1 MPAIAVGALVTGAIS
16 VGVTAA
22 TAGFAAVTLA
32 TFAVPAAITLG
43 VGLIS
48 RALAPKPPGLPSLE
62 SASQGAIERTINA
75 TITPARWI
83 VGTVRCMGRLVWV
96 HVDDDE
102 EIVNETTG
110 RDTVSSLHMAM
121 VLSEG
126 SCNGIKEV
134 WLDGEE
140 LTVTKTTENDHS
152 VYRADGFELHEYF
165 KADGT
170 EGAECFAAATGAELS
185 FNASD
190 VSAEGLSWCYIKLT
204 QNDYGDDLESRRY
217 NKVPRIEFVVE
228 GIKISA
234 GRDPDGAKVYTE
246 NAAIVRKWWLTER
259 RGIEFGVINKAY
271 YRAAVARCDTMIDIS
286 NLTNFDSSAMS
297 TDLARYTINGLIH
310 SGDDVTRIE
319 QDMDFAWDGAVV
331 EWDGE
336 LLFRP
341 GGDRNSVKTLTG
353 EDIVEEP
360 LYRPGT
366 TLNANR
372 YLCEIPQSEWHDYLP
387 YTLTVDD
394 TGKQDYDG
402 SIQTVNLGR
411 TDLVSNPAQAAN
423 LLRSAARRS
432 RASSSIEITVM
443 PGENFENAS
452 ILPGDKVTVSIPEI
466 SLNDA
471 EFFVMDTRVLPGWS
485 IKLILVEWGSDW
497 YDDSMSL
504 EQYSPRQ
511 VLALGGLTAP
521 SPVTVSITAAQNED
535 GTVVWFAL
543 IEMPKAV
550 WQYNIRYKLSSA
562 DDDQYQEAFTFS
574 NQTVVQLNASG
585 EWTFKVRSQ
594 SRDGR
599 QSPETTVKATAGLDI
614 DLPPDPVLARKT
626 VNGGLVRYVFNNL
639 GPFVNA
645 IEVGY
650 VFADIGAAAPGL
662 LADSDAFNAADKLG
676 QYSIVPADSL
686 TEERTVVD
694 TLPKLGQFNL
704 YARARDVA
712 GRYSGIV
719 RLGVETLQV
728 NAPSSFAVEEL
739 GDGTRQYSW
748 QLNYSQEIAG
758 AVIRYKKAGD
768 NVPTPGPIENA
779 PPTIIAANTNADG
792 DVILAYSEPLDESS
806 TPAKARFTV
815 AVAGTNQTPSSIS
828 VDSNT
833 VKLILTTKITA
844 GQSVTVSYRVPNNN
858 KLQDTHGDA
867 AAALT
872 NKVVNNILRTNSTQ
886 PAWSSMDVLN
896 EGHLTSSPYLTKQ
909 PRAGI
914 WDFAI
919 RTITT
924 SGVLSPNIVY
934 VQKTLGEPVQLDI
947 TTAVE
952 QAIADNPSLITL
964 TTEVDAAE
972 AARDRAIKA
981 ALEAEAFKDAS
992 ETAKAAA
999 ELVESAVE
1007 QAEMNVNTALTA
1019 TQKARQDASDYAD
1032 EAEAEALK
1040 SGMSAMSADGS
1051 ATAAAGSATISTEKA
1066 SASEKSAEA
1075 SAKSATATAASV
1087 TLAANSATASA
1098 ASAMVAETKATEAGS
1113 SATAA
1118 QTDRVKA
1125 EAAKQGS
1132 DTAKAAAE
1140 SARTQAVTAQ
1150 QNAQSSEASA
1160 ATSETNAAKSENAAG
1175 DSATAASNSA
1185 NTASTKAS
1193 EAGTEAA
1200 AARTAKTAA
1209 ETAQA
1214 KAETAETNASNSATA
1229 ADGSAKAAASSS
1241 SSVTASVN
1249 AAESAKDDAETAKD
1263 DAETAEGNAATSA
1276 SAASESAKEAKASAD
1291 DAGTQ
1296 ASAASSARTA
1306 AETAQS
1312 KAETAETN
1320 ASNSATAADGSA
1332 TAAAESSRGV
1342 TASATAAKTAKDDAE
1357 AAKDA
1362 AETAK
1367 DNAATSAAAAASS
1380 SQSASAKATESA
1392 QSAEAS
1398 ETAKTS
1404 AETAAATAG
1413 TAATNAS
1420 TSETN
1425 ADGSAT
1431 AAAESATAAAA
1442 SLTGI
1447 NDAVTASSSSAMTAS
1462 TKATE
1467 AAVSAAAAAVS
1478 QTAAATSE
1486 TNAKT
1491 SETAAAAS
1499 LTTAEGYSSSAML
1512 SQEAAAGFADD
1523 AKKAIAGITQTV
1535 SAQVDANLRT
1545 TFASIIAMR
1554 AIAGEA
1560 VAKFELAA
1568 LSNIDGARAAGVMTG
1583 DLQSFDFATP
1593 GGTIPGAYARTEILG
1608 FEFQG
1613 RNVRDDDN
1621 GSRIRFN
1628 RQRNTSQA
1636 QPTANNRITARRTGS
1651 GSTALTTVTLI
1662 DNTTNDTVIFSR
1674 SAILAKVNAAQN
1686 VFRGSGTGD
1695 LEVDFSSVNGFSTLR
1710 IGTFRGG
1717 RDSVKSE
1724 DGTGWII
1731 RRDGTAEFDAASI
1744 RGTLSAEHIDSDVF
1758 NQKLILSSPVTF
1770 VTAWKEITLSETME
1784 NFDSLFLLGR
1794 SGTAT
1799 ATNGY
1804 WNGYIAVNGFST
1816 TEARLQAFSGSD
1828 AHWGVRVRRVS
1839 GSTTKFQIRLWF
1851 GEWNWGGS
1859 IDQVWGVRTPGSKG
1873 SKVPAGT
1880 GGFTVPGGPPKA
1892 VLKVTATRLSTT
1904 SGGNIARYDTEFEVD
1919 DNIQFSS
1926 PSRYSVAKNNL
1937 SSGASWTPPASGA
1950 VYVRGRYSD
1959 GGVKGAW
1966 SDTLTY
1972 RSGTVVPPPEDKTLT
1987 VAIDGHTAR
1996 NSGQRATYSL
2006 TLGGTATGT
2015 ATYQWQQRIGNAAWG
2030 NVGTSSTYSLDG
2042 ADSTTYSVRCTVT
2055 RDGVTTTSPIVTTT
2069 WGAASSKT
2077 VTATITFSGDGT
2089 PESGDTNTYDCR
2101 VGGTAAG
2108 AITYQWQRKTGDGS
2122 WVNVGTNQ
2130 RSYVF
2135 TGQDSTTYS
2144 FRCVVT
2150 REGVSATSNTFT
2162 HTWGAG
2168 TQTKTVIATI
2178 AGHTSRDSGETAS
2191 YTVAVTGT
2199 ATGAISYQWERRTGS
2214 GSWGNVSTAASYSF
2228 DGADSTTYS
2237 VRCTVTRD
2245 GVSDTSN
2252 TITVVYGAGAVGG
2265 TVPTFNLSA
2274 GASTGFRV
2282 TSIDNKGASRI
2293 EFDYR
2298 IAGGRW
2304 LGFFLTTHKT
2314 WTDEFVPSSTKLEV
2328 RMRVNQSDGTTS
2340 DWSPIQSITTRAS
2353 SVPVPTGSPSFSL
2366 SKNGSGN
2373 TTITFSKYDTS
2384 PSSNGV
2390 LLYQY
2395 RYRVVGNSR
2404 SAVNGSRLRLS
2415 HSPWS
2420 FTHSGFIT
2428 PNVSTVEV
2436 SMRAVNF
2443 QGEGPWSS
2451 YKEIDLSE

>member
-1 MPAIAVGALVTGAIS
+1 MPGAFVGAVVTGGIS

-22 TAGFAAVTLA
+22 TAGFAAVTLS
-32 TFAVPAAITLG
+32 TFAVPALITLG
-43 VGLIS
+43 VGVIT
-48 RALAPKPPGLPSLE
+48 RALAPKPPSLAGTDL
-62 SASQGAIERTINA
+62 SGTTERTINE
-75 TITPARWI
+75 TITPKRWI
-83 VGTVRCMGRLVWV
+83 IGAVRCTGRLVWI
-96 HVDDDE
+96 HVDDEE
-102 EIVNETTG
+102 EIVNDDSTS
-110 RDTVSSLHMAM
+110 DTVSSLHLAM
-121 VLSEG
+121 VLSQE
-126 SCNGIKEV
+126 SCNGITEIWVDGDK
-134 WLDGEE
+134 LD
-140 LTVTKTTENDHS
+140 VTKTTENDHS
-152 VYRADGFELHEYF
+152 VFRADGFELHEYF

-170 EGAECFAAATGAELS
+170 EGAECFAAAVGAELS
-185 FNASD
+185 FNATD
-190 VSAEGLSWCYIKLT
+190 VQGEDLSWVYIKLT
-204 QNDYGDDLESRRY
+204 QNDYGNDLDSRRY
-217 NKVPRIEFVVE
+217 NKIPSLEFVVE
-228 GIKISA
+228 GIKVSA
-234 GRDPDGAKVYTE
+234 GRDPDGAKAFTE
-246 NAAIVRKWWLTER
+246 NAAILRKWWITER
-259 RGIEFGVINKAY
+259 RGLDYQRINRTY
-271 YRAAVARCDTMIDIS
+271 YRAAVSRCDTMIDIS

-341 GGDRNSVKTLTG
+341 GGQRSSVRELTG
-353 EDIVEEP
+353 ADVVEEP

-372 YLCEIPQSEWHDYLP
+372 YVCDIPQSEWHDYLP

-402 SIQTVNLGR
+402 KIQTVNLGR

-423 LLRSAARRS
+423 LLRSAARRA
-432 RASSSIEITVM
+432 RASSSVELTVM
-443 PGENFENAS
+443 PGDNFANAS
-452 ILPGDKVTVSIPEI
+452 IIPGDKVTVNIPEI
-466 SLNDA
+466 ALNNS
-471 EFFVMDTRVLPGWS
+471 EFFVVDSRVLDGWAH
-485 IKLILVEWGSDW
+485 KLILVEWGSDW
-497 YDDSMSL
+497 YDDTLSL
-504 EQYSPRQ
+504 ETYKPRQ
-511 VLALGGLTAP
+511 VLGLGDLTAP
-521 SPVTVSITAAQNED
+521 SPVEVTITAATNPD
-535 GTVVWFAL
+535 GTFVWFAL
-543 IEMPKAV
+543 IEMPPAQ
-550 WQYNIRYKLSSA
+550 WQYNIRFKPTAA
-562 DDDQYQEAFTFS
+562 DADQWQEATTLS
-574 NQTVVQLNASG
+574 NQTTVQLNAAG
-585 EWTFKVRSQ
+585 EWTFEVRSL

-599 QSPETTVKATAGLDI
+599 QSPATTVKATAGFEI
-614 DLPPDPVLARKT
+614 ELPPIPVLARKT
-626 VNGGLVRYVFNNL
+626 VNDAHIRYVFNNL

-645 IEVGY
+645 VEIGY
-650 VFADIGAAAPGL
+650 NFADIGAAAPGL
-662 LADSDAFNAADKLG
+662 IADTDAFNAADKLG

-686 TEERTVVD
+686 TEERTVID

-704 YARARDVA
+704 YARARDLA

-719 RLGVETLQV
+719 RLGAETLQV
-728 NAPSSFAVEEL
+728 NAPSSFAVDEL

-748 QLNYSQEIAG
+748 QLNYTDSIAG

-768 NVPTPGPIENA
+768 NIPTPGPIENA

-792 DVILAYSEPLDESS
+792 DVILAYSEPLDDSS
-806 TPAKARFTV
+806 TPAKSRFTV
-815 AVAGTNQTPSSIS
+815 TVAGTDQTPSSIVIS
-828 VDSNT
+828 TNT

-844 GQSVTVSYRVPNNN
+844 GQAVTVSYRVPNNRQ
-858 KLQDTHGDA
+858 LQDTHGDA

-872 NKVVNNILRTNSTQ
+872 NKAVNNVLRTNSTQ
-886 PAWSSMDVLN
+886 PAWSSMDPLN

-924 SGVLSPNIVY
+924 SGVLSPNITY
-934 VQKTLGEPVQLDI
+934 VQVTLGEPVQLDI

-1032 EAEAEALK
+1032 EAVAKALEA
-1040 SGMSAMSADGS
+1040 GMSASNADGS

-1066 SASEKSAEA
+1066 TASEKSAEA

-1185 NTASTKAS
+1185 NTASTKAT

-1332 TAAAESSRGV
+1332 KAAANSSSGV
-1342 TASATAAKTAKDDAE
+1342 TASVTAAE

-1367 DNAATSAAAAASS
+1367 TGAETARTQAQGYANAAASS
-1380 SQSASAKATESA
+1380 EAD
-1392 QSAEAS
+1392 AEAHS
-1398 ETAKTS
+1398 TKAGEYATSSLTAKTS
-1404 AETAAATAG
+1404 AETAASNAG
-1413 TAATNAS
+1413 TFATNS
-1420 TSETN
+1420 S
-1425 ADGSAT
+1425 T
-1431 AAAESATAAAA
+1431 AADRSEAGASAAA
-1442 SLTGI
+1442 I
-1447 NDAVTASSSSAMTAS
+1447 SADSVAAALKGVNAGVEATNTNVMTA
-1462 TKATE
+1462 TVKATE
-1467 AAVSAAAAAVS
+1467 AGQYAAAAKEAQTAAETAQTAAETSELAVSASVT
-1478 QTAAATSE
+1478 TANE
-1486 TNAKT
+1486 
-1491 SETAAAAS
+1491 AAS
-1499 LTTAEGYSSSAML
+1499 AAKI
-1512 SQEAAAGFADD
+1512 SQEASAGFADD
-1523 AKKAIAGITQTV
+1523 AKKAIAGISQTV
-1535 SAQVDANLRT
+1535 SAHVDENLRT
-1545 TFASIIAMR
+1545 TFASIVAMR

-1560 VAKFELAA
+1560 KAKFEVVA
-1568 LSNIDGARAAGVMTG
+1568 LSNVDGARAAGVMTG
-1583 DLQSFDFATP
+1583 DLQSFDYAP
-1593 GGTIPGAYARTEILG
+1593 VNGTVAGAYSRLEMLG
-1608 FEFQG
+1608 FEFQS
-1613 RNVRDDDN
+1613 RRVRDDDN
-1621 GSRIRFN
+1621 AHTIRFVK
-1628 RQRNTSQA
+1628 RRNTSQP
-1636 QPTANNRITARRTGS
+1636 QPRNKISVSASSASNGT
-1651 GSTALTTVTLI
+1651 TTVTLT
-1662 DNTTNDTVIFSR
+1662 DNSTDSNVVFSR
-1674 SAILAKVNAAQN
+1674 AAIASAMTSRSTI
-1686 VFRGSGTGD
+1686 FRAIGAGD
-1695 LEVDFSSVNGFSTLR
+1695 LTVNFDAVSNTIRSGNMS
-1710 IGTFRGG
+1710 GG
-1717 RDSVKSE
+1717 RDSVKSK

-1784 NFDSLFLLGR
+1784 NFDTLFLLGR
-1794 SGTAT
+1794 SGTAS

-1804 WNGYIAVNGFST
+1804 WNGYIAVSGFST
-1816 TEARLQAFSGSD
+1816 TEARLPAFSGSD

-1892 VLKVTATRLSTT
+1892 VLRVTATRLSTT

-1926 PSRYSVAKNNL
+1926 PTRYSRAKNNQSL
-1937 SSGASWTPPASGA
+1937 GASWTPPASGA

-1959 GGVKGAW
+1959 GNLKGAW

-1972 RSGTVVPPPEDKTLT
+1972 RSGTVQPPVVQKTLT
-1987 VAIDGHTAR
+1987 VALDGPTAR
-1996 NSGQRATYSL
+1996 NSGQRASYSV
-2006 TLGGTATGT
+2006 TLGGTATGS

-2042 ADSTTYSVRCTVT
+2042 ADSTTYGVRCTVT
-2055 RDGVTTTSPIVTTT
+2055 RDGVTTTSDPVTTT
-2069 WGAASSKT
+2069 WGAASAKTVTVSINGPSSRNSGQAASYTLTVGGTATGAIAYQWQRRIGTAAWTNVSTSSTYRYTGADSTAYQIRCTVTREGVSDSDTITTTWGAGSVTKT
-2077 VTATITFSGDGT
+2077 VTATIS
-2089 PESGDTNTYDCR
+2089 
-2101 VGGTAAG
+2101 
-2108 AITYQWQRKTGDGS
+2108 
-2122 WVNVGTNQ
+2122 
-2130 RSYVF
+2130 
-2135 TGQDSTTYS
+2135 
-2144 FRCVVT
+2144 
-2150 REGVSATSNTFT
+2150 
-2162 HTWGAG
+2162 
-2168 TQTKTVIATI
+2168 
-2178 AGHTSRDSGETAS
+2178 GHTTRDSGETAS
-2191 YTVAVTGT
+2191 YTIQVTGT
-2199 ATGAISYQWERRTGS
+2199 ATGTIDYQWQRKTGS
-2214 GSWGNVSTAASYSF
+2214 GDWTNVGTSSTYSF

-2237 VRCTVTRD
+2237 IRCMVERD
-2245 GVSDTSN
+2245 GVTDTSN
-2252 TITVVYGAGAVGG
+2252 TVTVVYGAGAVDVVIGFTLRQGNPSGWLLGDIKYGTATRAEYSYRYDGG
-2265 TVPTFNLSA
+2265 SWRSGGSLT
-2274 GASTGFRV
+2274 STARTARNFQ
-2282 TSIDNKGASRI
+2282 I
-2293 EFDYR
+2293 
-2298 IAGGRW
+2298 
-2304 LGFFLTTHKT
+2304 
-2314 WTDEFVPSSTKLEV
+2314 VPSGTKVEV
-2328 RMRVNQSDGTTS
+2328 RMRQNETDGTIGK
-2340 DWSPIQSITTRAS
+2340 WSTIKTVTTRNS
-2353 SVPVPTGSPSFSL
+2353 IVPVPGGSPTFTL
-2366 SKNGSGN
+2366 SKSASGY
-2373 TTITFSKYDTS
+2373 ISVSWRALDTS
-2384 PSSNGV
+2384 PSSGTARR
-2390 LLYQY
+2390 YQY
-2395 RYRVVGNSR
+2395 QYDDNSSFSSPR
-2404 SAVNGSRLRLS
+2404 NSNASALAPSTSIAAGGV
-2415 HSPWS
+2415 
-2420 FTHSGFIT
+2420 T
-2428 PNVSTVEV
+2428 PNTGTWYVR
-2436 SMRAVNF
+2436 MRLINF
-2443 QGEGPWSS
+2443 QGNGPWSTAKS
-2451 YKEIDLSE
+2451 IDLTR